1 MIILFP
7 KKDILRLNFDDRK
20 VKLSSGRGCFQD
32 CTSVVLKSG
41 RFVLLNDEVL
51 DWFPEISEKKFEKVE
66 NFRSK
71 SNYQISH
78 MVKRLAQKP
87 ILTPILKG

>member
-1 MIILFP
+1 M
-7 KKDILRLNFDDRK
+7 
-20 VKLSSGRGCFQD
+20 GG
-32 CTSVVLKSG
+32 VVFKIVPPWLYHFLKSG
-41 RFVLLNDEVL
+41 RLVLLNDEVL